1 MFAVVA
7 SGAMTMTMWAVPVRC
22 VRYAPRTSVPGTT
35 KSPGPVCPGLLRK
48 SSVSAQR
55 VTGDRPGVGPVA
67 IKAPKVSLHAST
79 ITHSSPDGTTAG
91 EGDLSL
97 AVFDREYRH
106 KHRVLRRR
114 SGDSHLDLG
123 AFLGC
128 GDDLDGAAQILDTS
142 HHGLGDAQPAFPT
155 GPCQTPLGD
164 AGAVVAHG
172 HDDRL
177 VLVLDQDPRPGVL
190 RTMPNDV
197 VQSRV
202 HRRGRLT
209 RGVYIQQNGRRR
221 G

>member
-1 MFAVVA
+1 MRSTSPTPGLAARPRCWNRSTSPTRPMMVRLTPRVTEASPPAEETSSTRASMFAVVA

-22 VRYAPRTSVPGTT
+22 VRYEPRTSVPGTT

-128 GDDLDGAAQILDTS
+128 GDDLDGAAQI
-142 HHGLGDAQPAFPT
+142 
-155 GPCQTPLGD
+155 
-164 AGAVVAHG
+164 
-172 HDDRL
+172 
-177 VLVLDQDPRPGVL
+177 
-190 RTMPNDV
+190 
-197 VQSRV
+197 
-202 HRRGRLT
+202 
-209 RGVYIQQNGRRR
+209 
-221 G
+221 